1 MKLNKRIKS
10 SLIQTFIFNVI
21 LLVILIALWV
31 LVFWPSFNEIE
42 EKKNTLSTEYS
53 RLNNMK
59 SSGIEFQDFKELSSA
74 SDMSGYLKEVIQS
87 TWDEFYVRNFRNDDT
102 DTTFESFIADKEI
115 SVLEEKKSSLLENK
129 TEIVDKLLPVY
140 VTNDLEEWI
149 NDFDF
154 INYVES
160 LLYSFNLISTDGIWI
175 DELKRAED
183 MTWMKSNL
191 DSNIF
196 YIPLR
201 LEVTWQKADIID
213 FIHYFENV
221 GSINIDEWDTKVYTD
236 NVLSQ
241 TIGWNASEEPGNIYK
256 NQLSDIKSISMD
268 RYLDASSEVS
278 RGSLTDFVKTTQSRQ
293 RFTAELDLRFYVQW
307 LPDYKIENYI
317 QSVVKEHSDLLS
329 ESQQALKLTF
339 NTSLIESS
347 SVLKAKNAIR
357 SAANVLTLMQDDI
370 KKLRVSLWRQDKDLT
385 LLYTEAEWLKSKL
398 DKISTV
404 MQESAIILNTKK

>member
-21 LLVILIALWV
+21 LLVVLIALWV

-53 RLNNMK
+53 RLNDMK

-236 NVLSQ
+236 SVLSQ
-241 TIGWNASEEPGNIYK
+241 TIGWNVSEEAGNIYK

-339 NTSLIESS
+339 NNSLIESS

-385 LLYTEAEWLKSKL
+385 LLYTEAEWFKSKL

-404 MQESAIILNTKK
+404 IQESAIILNTKK